1 MSIVKLIQIG
11 NSVGVILTKELLAR
25 LDLEKSDIV
34 FVTEAAN
41 GAVMLSPHSPEFESQ
56 MLAEHGGASSTCDA
70 GRLVSALARPENLA
84 NDGACVLTKLAVA
97 ASDMSED
104 DFAAWMRAHLQAH
117 QARRSV
123 TVPLR

>member
-1 MSIVKLIQIG
+1 ML
-11 NSVGVILTKELLAR
+11 R
-25 LDLEKSDIV
+25 
-34 FVTEAAN
+34 
-41 GAVMLSPHSPEFESQ
+41 AVHEQ
-56 MLAEHGGASSTCDA
+56 QLAEHGGASSTCDA